1 MKKVRSSKRPSVIE
15 FTPTSVLVASDII
28 PYEEEIDGH
37 TLSGF
42 EYNCTEYSKDE
53 YLAYQNERI
62 AELAQQLEAA
72 KILLGVD

>member
-1 MKKVRSSKRPSVIE
+1 MKKVRSSKRPSEIE
-15 FTPTSVLVASDII
+15 FTPTSVLIASDIT
-28 PYEEEIDGH
+28 PYEEEMDGH

-53 YLAYQNERI
+53 YLALQAARI
-62 AELAQQLEAA
+62 AELSEELAAA